1 MSKYD
6 SSPCLCKY
14 NLVIRFSNIID
25 VLMTNINYTLKYFGV
40 CHAGNKINS
49 DFAFVYIIKDMS
61 KRFKDVNIHAV
72 SLDSFFFYIEN

>member
-1 MSKYD
+1 
-6 SSPCLCKY
+6 
-14 NLVIRFSNIID
+14 
-25 VLMTNINYTLKYFGV
+25 MTNINYTLKYFGV

-72 SLDSFFFYIEN
+72 SLDSFFLYRKLTLKADEKISTFLDIIV